1 MTNLAFLIIGTMTLQ
16 MVTSPTITLDP
27 MSANLITWRGRT
39 LVAAHNYLAGS
50 YFYDLAEGD
59 IVQAVF
65 EDGSKQYFAVWN
77 RHIVTNVDDPAHWS
91 KKYLEYTGWDKIT
104 LITCHPE
111 IGVTDRYMIELVPVD
126 LDART
131 VAQMRKERMRP

>member
-1 MTNLAFLIIGTMTLQ
+1 MTNLAFLILGSMTLQ

-39 LVAAHNYLAGS
+39 LVAAHNYRAGA
-50 YFYDLAEGD
+50 YFFDLAEGD
-59 IVQAVF
+59 IAEAVF
-65 EDGSKQYFAVWN
+65 EDGSKQFYAVWD
-77 RHIVTNVDDPAHWS
+77 RHIVTQVDDQAHWA
-91 KKYLEYTGWDKIT
+91 KVYYEYTGWDKIT

-111 IGVTDRYMIELVPVD
+111 VGVTDRYMIELVPVD

-131 VAQMRKERMRP
+131 VAQMRKEGNQP

>member
-1 MTNLAFLIIGTMTLQ
+1 MTNLALLIFGAMTLQ

-27 MSANLITWRGRT
+27 TSANLITWRGRT

-50 YFYDLAEGD
+50 NFYDLAEGD
-59 IVQAVF
+59 IVEAVF
-65 EDGSKQYFAVWN
+65 TDGTKKYYAVWD
-77 RHIVTNVDDPAHWS
+77 RHIVTNVDDPVHWS
-91 KKYLEYTGWDKIT
+91 KKYHQYTGWDRIT

-126 LDART
+126 LDPRDF
-131 VAQMRKERMRP
+131 AQMMKVDGK